1 MDAAFKLKTQNERAK
16 VEDLFEFEGK
26 EIEAQHD
33 KFNLNLLHFDFSC
46 IFSA

>member
-26 EIEAQHD
+26 QFKSQNANQQ
-33 KFNLNLLHFDFSC
+33 KSNFDLFK
-46 IFSA
+46 

>member
-26 EIEAQHD
+26 QFKPVIA
-33 KFNLNLLHFDFSC
+33 NY
-46 IFSA
+46 